1 MRLTY
6 ERHVV
11 SSIALEQRRED
22 TVAAKSS
29 PKHSVPLSYRHRE
42 GTKRGDLPLTQ
53 PGTLVRCSTA
63 ISSFHRR
70 RAGSVLHPP
79 PPAMPSFPQFNPTR
93 IRSYIFRLPLC
104 TRGILAAIVGLYAAT
119 IPFPWLREFGQLEP
133 AKMNFTQSMFF
144 DFHLEGGTHAHV
156 LTRVLRHLRCLSM
169 RARSRA
175 RSGGRIWRPVEDEH
189 ATRS

>member
-1 MRLTY
+1 MRASLRSARMVASQVSIHARRVCSMRLTY

-11 SSIALEQRRED
+11 SSIALEERRED
-22 TVAAKSS
+22 SEAAKSS

-144 DFHLEGGTHAHV
+144 TSIRRAEP
-156 LTRVLRHLRCLSM
+156 M
-169 RARSRA
+169 RM
-175 RSGGRIWRPVEDEH
+175 W
-189 ATRS
+189 